1 MEKGLTLAGGA
12 FKIILSP
19 PKMMPHHPKRPMM
32 DKKSWLTSLTLWLKE
47 RTKDFWITFLG
58 LTVILL
64 GAMYLHLYAPA
75 SWEKHTKVV
84 NIPTGTSFQD
94 VARILEENGIVRD
107 QRSFYLLARIN
118 GVIPKVKAGEYEV
131 HTSMKPAEVLDKL
144 IRGEVIQYPVTIPE
158 GYNIYQIAEVLDRA
172 KVCGKQAF
180 IQKAK
185 DSTFAAFLGLEEDG
199 LEGYL
204 FPDTYNFPKG
214 HGEEQIIRQM
224 VSRFHSIFR
233 TLEQRAE
240 HLGLS
245 RREVV
250 ILASMI
256 EKEAVDDQER
266 KLIAAVF
273 HNRLQRGMALQSD
286 PTAVYGVR
294 TGKGAGERITRK
306 DLQRRTP
313 YNTYQINGLPK
324 GPIANPGFKS
334 LEAALYPADVS
345 YLYFVSKNDKT
356 HYFSTTLEE
365 HSRAVN
371 KYQRK
376 SKKKPRQNV

>member
-1 MEKGLTLAGGA
+1 MGKKTW
-12 FKIILSP
+12 LSA
-19 PKMMPHHPKRPMM
+19 
-32 DKKSWLTSLTLWLKE
+32 LTLWLKE
-47 RTKDFWITFLG
+47 RTKDFWLTFLG
-58 LTVILL
+58 LGVILG
-64 GAMYLHLYAPA
+64 GAVYLHLYAPA
-75 SWEKHTKVV
+75 SWEKHIKVV

-107 QRSFYLLARIN
+107 QRSFYLLARIS

-131 HTSMKPAEVLDKL
+131 HTAMKPSEVLDKL
-144 IRGEVIQYPVTIPE
+144 IRGEVIQYPITIPE
-158 GYNIYQIAEVLDRA
+158 GYNIYQIADVLDRA
-172 KVCGKQAF
+172 KVCNKQTF
-180 IQKAK
+180 IQKARDPVLVASLGFEG
-185 DSTFAAFLGLEEDG
+185 DSM
-199 LEGYL
+199 EGYL

-214 HGEEQIIRQM
+214 HDEEQIIRQM
-224 VSRFHSIFR
+224 AGRFHSMFR
-233 TLEQRAE
+233 SLSKRAAE
-240 HLGLS
+240 LGLS

-266 KLIAAVF
+266 RLISAVF

-286 PTAVYGVR
+286 PTAVYGVK
-294 TGKGAGERITRK
+294 TGKGAGGRITRQ
-306 DLQRRTP
+306 DLQRKTP

-334 LEAALYPADVS
+334 LEAALYPANVN

-356 HYFSTTLEE
+356 HYFSSTLEE
-365 HSRAVN
+365 HNRAVN

-376 SKKKPRQNV
+376 PRKSSQQNV